1 MYSVNF
7 TESNKKF
14 YLSLDYNRANS
25 YLFLSGTEIVKF
37 KAKGS
42 EIVENTLC
50 IGSISEDFSVAN
62 MKKTGLYG
70 SVFDFSVD
78 YNIDD
83 ILDIHKHLMEKNN
96 II

>member
-62 MKKTGLYG
+62 MKRQ
-70 SVFDFSVD
+70 D
-78 YNIDD
+78 YMDLFL
-83 ILDIHKHLMEKNN
+83 ILVLIIILM
-96 II
+96 IY